1 MNRLLYGI
9 TRLELI
15 VVMVIALLIACPIPN
30 NEGLPMDLQEPAI
43 IAIRWGVFA

>member
-1 MNRLLYGI
+1 MNRLSYGI

-15 VVMVIALLIACPIPN
+15 VVIVAALLIACPIPN
-30 NEGLPMDLQEPAI
+30 NEGLPMDLQESAI